1 MIKSDKQARLSAAL
15 LAGKKAAESRAQP
28 VPDSGETHASVI
40 AASLADSREDASG
53 VALADPPELPE
64 SLLFSKGAASAA
76 GFKPSYWSY
85 EPQGARPPEIQ
96 QTAPEATMSGHAH
109 GLAKAAVGQL
119 GAKRLAQLAVIAFG
133 GTALLLWTSPFSRI
147 EPAAPP
153 PPAPAI
159 AAPAPAPIPKI
170 EPAVV
175 VAPKTEPPP
184 KQDSTDLATRQEI
197 ENLLDRGDELLST
210 GDLVSARLFYE
221 RAAAKGDGRAALLV
235 GQTFDPTYLR
245 RIGVLGVRGDRAE
258 AANWYRRA
266 RDLGEILA
274 ESRLI
279 GLETK

>member
-15 LAGKKAAESRAQP
+15 LAGKKAAGSPAQP
-28 VPDSGETHASVI
+28 FPVSDKTQASFVD
-40 AASLADSREDASG
+40 ARVANGREEAGG

-64 SLLFSKGAASAA
+64 SLLVSKGAASAA

-96 QTAPEATMSGHAH
+96 QTAPDAAMSGHAH
-109 GLAKAAVGQL
+109 GLAKTAIGQL
-119 GAKRLAQLAVIAFG
+119 ASKRLAQLALIAFG
-133 GTALLLWTSPFSRI
+133 GAALLFWTNPFSRI
-147 EPAAPP
+147 EPAPP
-153 PPAPAI
+153 PPPVPAV
-159 AAPAPAPIPKI
+159 AAPAAIPKI

-175 VAPKTEPPP
+175 VTPKNDPPP
-184 KQDSTDLATRQEI
+184 KQDSAELATRREI
-197 ENLLDRGDELLST
+197 ENLLDRGDDLIST
-210 GDLVSARLFYE
+210 GDVVSARLFYE
-221 RAAAKGDGRAALLV
+221 RAAAKGDGRAALLM

-245 RIGVLGVRGDRAE
+245 RIGVFGVRGDPAE

-266 RDLGEILA
+266 RDLGEVLA